1 MKKLLVKNI
10 GLLATPE
17 GKSAHRGSEQG
28 KIKFLKD
35 AWVLIEDGVIASV
48 GTGEAPAAAGAEIVD
63 AEGKLVT
70 PGLVDAHTHLIF
82 GGWRQNE
89 LGMKLH
95 GKTYLE
101 IQNAGGGIQSTTNA
115 TRGATE
121 EELTAKAAKALDEM
135 MAFGTTTCEAKSG
148 YGLATEH
155 ELKALR
161 VIRDLDEQH
170 PMDMVATFM
179 GAHLVPA
186 EYKANRAEYIRL
198 VCEEMMP
205 LVKEQGIAK
214 FCDVFCEADTFT
226 VEESRQVLEAAEAYK
241 DVARKY
247 IYSAPMSAAAYF
259 ALFQQIDGLLFFDLY
274 DKNDSKAYGAVATS
288 FDHYYPESPRAKHLY
303 NLALQSI
310 KVIRSQRPMDLD
322 KVEKKE
328 VSFLDIELPD
338 VHGENTK
345 LSSVATGKVVLINF
359 TAYMSEWSPA
369 LNMEFGDLYTR
380 YHDKGLEIYQISLDS
395 DLHFWKNAASNLPWT
410 CVRDPQSVY
419 SQTAALYNVKQLP
432 AIFIL
437 DRKGNLV
444 KRVDDVK
451 KLEADIKSVL

>member
-226 VEESRQVLEAAEAYK
+226 VEESRQVLEAGLKYGLRPKIHADEIEA
-241 DVARKY
+241 
-247 IYSAPMSAAAYF
+247 IGGS
-259 ALFQQIDGLLFFDLY
+259 Q
-274 DKNDSKAYGAVATS
+274 
-288 FDHYYPESPRAKHLY
+288 
-303 NLALQSI
+303 LA
-310 KVIRSQRPMDLD
+310 
-322 KVEKKE
+322 
-328 VSFLDIELPD
+328 
-338 VHGENTK
+338 
-345 LSSVATGKVVLINF
+345 
-359 TAYMSEWSPA
+359 
-369 LNMEFGDLYTR
+369 GDLADAAQLDAAVH
-380 YHDKGLEIYQISLDS
+380 HDAAHARRNGLAQLAGGLVVAVKTNFAAVKSG
-395 DLHFWKNAASNLPWT
+395 LHRRVQFPTGNN
-410 CVRDPQSVY
+410 VY
-419 SQTAALYNVKQLP
+419 AHAFFLHHPIDCLAGECLAGIAN
-432 AIFIL
+432 
-437 DRKGNLV
+437 
-444 KRVDDVK
+444 
-451 KLEADIKSVL
+451 